1 MQRLAA
7 APRLQMPPARAL
19 PQRRVSVLRR
29 YWDFLAV
36 ILLVLGSFPM
46 VWIRQQTVTLVPN
59 YGLIDDH
66 WQIDYT
72 FKALRGIWIGRDVAF
87 THGPVF
93 QWLSSI
99 PARSLPL
106 TIGALYA
113 TWNTIPLWCAIVFA
127 YLALRLIL
135 PEQPC
140 WKRFVLLLLVC
151 TFFEASL
158 RTTLPVLLFAV
169 FLRLWYEVEGGRI
182 RSAYAAIAGAIL
194 CAAAFLVAGDTGM
207 YAVAAWVICFVAVA
221 LENAY
226 ESFAIKLALG
236 LMWFLIAS
244 AAAAVVVN
252 SFMGLPLDFRFWRD
266 TLAQVSAYR
275 WATPAAMTDQG
286 TTRLVGGLLI
296 AVAIFFV
303 RTITRKPLSPF
314 VTQRTGFLLG
324 GFLFGLALMQSALVR
339 SDLGHVI
346 IGQFAIVFFT
356 AALMFSFEGP
366 ASIVG
371 VILAVVASMFFY
383 HPVYR
388 PSSLTRLYGQMHDPM
403 THCPGA
409 YNEFDQACYQEPLT
423 PQILSAGA
431 NFLRQSS
438 GPDQYV
444 FVYPYQ
450 TMFGLAAQRNVAGGL
465 MQAYTASG
473 LKLARIELNGLAG
486 KVIPA
491 ALYLPDADISHWPQS
506 EVQTWSR
513 NYLSVPVDG
522 ILNFTRTPE
531 VWFWTVRHYRMAQQL
546 MPGVIGLLRD
556 DTRSE
561 RLGIQVQSLGVLEK
575 TYPIADRS
583 SATDLGTPDWPQGF
597 DFIRLR
603 VNVRYPLWWKLR
615 KPERL
620 QLEITRADGS
630 RDLQWAIL
638 PPNVSTDLWF
648 YPWSA
653 PDLAAYFNADSKQW
667 RNGHR
672 PAIVRLRLL
681 ATPLDWVSQQPESIT
696 IESAE
701 AVKLVES
708 SR

>member
-1 MQRLAA
+1 
-7 APRLQMPPARAL
+7 
-19 PQRRVSVLRR
+19 
-29 YWDFLAV
+29 
-36 ILLVLGSFPM
+36 
-46 VWIRQQTVTLVPN
+46 
-59 YGLIDDH
+59 
-66 WQIDYT
+66 
-72 FKALRGIWIGRDVAF
+72 
-87 THGPVF
+87 
-93 QWLSSI
+93 
-99 PARSLPL
+99 
-106 TIGALYA
+106 
-113 TWNTIPLWCAIVFA
+113 
-127 YLALRLIL
+127 
-135 PEQPC
+135 
-140 WKRFVLLLLVC
+140 
-151 TFFEASL
+151 
-158 RTTLPVLLFAV
+158 
-169 FLRLWYEVEGGRI
+169 
-182 RSAYAAIAGAIL
+182 
-194 CAAAFLVAGDTGM
+194 
-207 YAVAAWVICFVAVA
+207 
-221 LENAY
+221 
-226 ESFAIKLALG
+226 
-236 LMWFLIAS
+236 
-244 AAAAVVVN
+244 
-252 SFMGLPLDFRFWRD
+252 
-266 TLAQVSAYR
+266 
-275 WATPAAMTDQG
+275 
-286 TTRLVGGLLI
+286 
-296 AVAIFFV
+296 
-303 RTITRKPLSPF
+303 
-314 VTQRTGFLLG
+314 
-324 GFLFGLALMQSALVR
+324 
-339 SDLGHVI
+339 
-346 IGQFAIVFFT
+346 
-356 AALMFSFEGP
+356 
-366 ASIVG
+366 
-371 VILAVVASMFFY
+371 
-383 HPVYR
+383 
-388 PSSLTRLYGQMHDPM
+388 
-403 THCPGA
+403 
-409 YNEFDQACYQEPLT
+409 
-423 PQILSAGA
+423 
-431 NFLRQSS
+431 
-438 GPDQYV
+438 
-444 FVYPYQ
+444 
-450 TMFGLAAQRNVAGGL
+450 